1 MKDNTDRFERLG
13 VLCDRLEDESA
24 FAREMGAYFL
34 HGLLLAARAAIQGLA
49 TEVAELS
56 EPDGVQAAVPVPTA
70 AIDGPAVSKH
80 KHTFAEDGKCSGCG
94 EMRKRKPRSQPEE
107 APVLLDS
114 PIVPSD
120 VPLSE
125 VQAVIEAATP

>member
-34 HGLLLAARAAIQGLA
+34 HGLLLAAR
-49 TEVAELS
+49 
-56 EPDGVQAAVPVPTA
+56 A